1 MRRGEMRSIIVGVG
15 NPLLG
20 DDAIGLE
27 IARQLRNM
35 GYNAKEA
42 IAGGIELAEMIAGYD
57 FAIIVD
63 AFHGIG
69 IKEISIDEYNESVA
83 NHDISFPSAYKIL
96 SRYIKMPEVKI
107 IGIGIKKIEVGEQL
121 SSQVEMAIPA
131 AIEIVK
137 KIMEDKNAP

>member
-1 MRRGEMRSIIVGVG
+1 MRSIIVGVG

-20 DDAIGLE
+20 DDAIGIEVVKRLKKK
-27 IARQLRNM
+27 

-57 FAIIVD
+57 FAIIID

-69 IKEISIDEYNESVA
+69 IKEISIEEYNESVA

-96 SRYIKMPEVKI
+96 ARYTKMPEVKI
-107 IGIGIKKIEVGEQL
+107 IGIGVKKIEVGEKL
-121 SSQVEMAIPA
+121 SPHVKMAIPS
-131 AIEIVK
+131 AIEIVEK
-137 KIMEDKNAP
+137 LMEEKNVA

>member
-1 MRRGEMRSIIVGVG
+1 MRSIIVGVG

-20 DDAIGLE
+20 DDAVGLE
-27 IARQLRNM
+27 VARMLKEK
-35 GYNAKEA
+35 GYDAKEA

-57 FAIIVD
+57 FAIIID

-69 IKEISIDEYNESVA
+69 IKEIDIEEYNESVA

-96 SRYIKMPEVKI
+96 ARYTKMPEVKI
-107 IGIGIKKIEVGEQL
+107 IGIGVKKIEVGEQL

-131 AIEIVK
+131 VIEIVEK
-137 KIMEDKNAP
+137 LMEEKNVA